1 MSFIPTAQ
9 VDVVKRPQYVEEI
22 TEGTLPL
29 DNGVSPTPGPITFK
43 SVGWGMTLGEDIAI
57 ENDKLRMLGS
67 YDVEKQL
74 KLGQTITSEITYKP
88 FDFAFAGY
96 GLKKPVARTVT
107 PPDPTGVA
115 PNGTSGVSISIL
127 MSALVEGIEKYK
139 IWKGVKFG
147 GCSGEITRDGGCTFT
162 LPFECKDVTGWIAE
176 PTWAAGAANYAAN
189 PTATNPF
196 TGISGGAD
204 PLTLATIAYDSTSFS
219 FNVDLGM
226 MNYTPLGQ
234 STFKYRKSMQR
245 NMTVDFNTLVK
256 SDNVI
261 LGEVTNYTPIDVEYT
276 FKDTPLKKM
285 KFTGVQFESYVRN
298 ADANS
303 TDFWIEELSGQAS
316 GDLVLTD
323 TP

>member
-1 MSFIPTAQ
+1 MSFIPSAQ
-9 VDVVKRPQYVEEI
+9 VDVVKRPQFVEEI

-29 DNGVSPTPGPITFK
+29 NNGVTPTPGPITFT
-43 SVGWGMTLGEDIAI
+43 SVGWGMTLGEDISI

-88 FDFAFAGY
+88 FNFGFAGY
-96 GLKKPVARTVT
+96 GLKKPVPRTTT

-127 MSALVEGIEKYK
+127 MSALIEGVEKFK
-139 IWKGVKFG
+139 IFTGVKFG
-147 GCSGEITRDGGCTFT
+147 GCSGEISRDGGCTFT
-162 LPFECKDVTGWIAE
+162 LPFEAKAVTGWVVE
-176 PTWAAGAANYAAN
+176 PTWSSGAPTYAPN

-196 TGISGGAD
+196 TGISGGTD
-204 PLTLATIAYDSTSFS
+204 PLTINAVPYESTSFS

-226 MNYTPLGQ
+226 MNYTPLGS

-245 NMTVDFNTLVK
+245 NMTVELNTLVK
-256 SDNVI
+256 ADNVI
-261 LGEVTNYTPIDVEYT
+261 MGDVTNYTARDVEYT
-276 FKDTPLKKM
+276 FFTGKKLK
-285 KFTGVQFESYVRN
+285 FSGVQFESYVQN
-298 ADANS
+298 KDAGS

-316 GDLVLTD
+316 GDLVITD
-323 TP
+323 T

>member
-1 MSFIPTAQ
+1 MSFIPSAQ
-9 VDVVKRPQYVEEI
+9 VDVVKRPQFVEEKV
-22 TEGTLPL
+22 EGTLPL
-29 DNGVSPTPGPITFK
+29 NNGVSPTPGPITFR

-57 ENDKLRMLGS
+57 ESDKLRMLGS

-88 FDFAFAGY
+88 FDFKFAGY
-96 GLKKPVARTVT
+96 GLKKPVAPTVT
-107 PPDPTGVA
+107 PPDPTMVA
-115 PNGTSGVSISIL
+115 PNGTAGVSISIL
-127 MSALVEGIEKYK
+127 MSALIEGVEKFK
-139 IWKGVKFG
+139 IFTGVKFG

-162 LPFECKDVTGWIAE
+162 LPFECKAVTGWVTE
-176 PTWAAGAANYAAN
+176 PIWSSGAPTYAPN

-204 PLTLATIAYDSTSFS
+204 PLTVATVPLDSTSFT

-245 NMTVDFNTLVK
+245 NMTVELNNLVK
-256 SDNVI
+256 ADNVMI
-261 LGEVTNYTPIDVEYT
+261 GNVTGYTPQDVEYT
-276 FKDTPLKKM
+276 FFTGKKL
-285 KFTGVQFESYVRN
+285 KFTGVQFESYVQN
-298 ADANS
+298 KDASS

-316 GDLVLTD
+316 GDLVITD
-323 TP
+323 T

>member
-1 MSFIPTAQ
+1 MSFIPSAQ
-9 VDVVKRPQYVEEI
+9 VDVVKRPQFVEELV
-22 TEGTLPL
+22 EGTLPL
-29 DNGVSPTPGPITFK
+29 SNGVSPTPGPVTFR

-57 ENDKLRMLGS
+57 ESDKLRMLGS

-88 FDFAFAGY
+88 FDFKFAGY
-96 GLKKPVARTVT
+96 GLKKPVAPTVT
-107 PPDPTGVA
+107 PPDPTMVA

-127 MSALVEGIEKYK
+127 MSALIEGVEKFK
-139 IWKGVKFG
+139 IFTGVKFG

-162 LPFECKDVTGWIAE
+162 LPFECKNVTGWVVE
-176 PTWAAGAANYAAN
+176 PTWSSGAPTYAPN

-204 PLTLATIAYDSTSFS
+204 PLTVATVPLDSTSFT

-245 NMTVDFNTLVK
+245 NMTVELNNLVRA
-256 SDNVI
+256 DNVMI
-261 LGEVTNYTPIDVEYT
+261 GNVTGYTAQDVEYT
-276 FKDTPLKKM
+276 FFTGKKLK
-285 KFTGVQFESYVRN
+285 FSGVQFESYVQN
-298 ADANS
+298 KDASS

-316 GDLVLTD
+316 GDLVITD
-323 TP
+323 T